1 MIYQVKFKD
10 MSSKE
15 AIDIMS
21 SFGTFCIINQ
31 IFFLQ
36 TNNSDFYKINSDKIQ
51 QFVSITN
58 NNYSLIEN
66 EVARNWCKQKLTEE
80 EMDNFEK
87 SPECQARLEAIM
99 GYLDLL
105 ERAKKEGGAVG
116 TKKNNH
122 KASTK
127 RAAANTGGSSKN
139 NQGSRESVD

>member
-10 MSSKE
+10 ISSKE
-15 AIDIMS
+15 AIDIMA

-31 IFFLQ
+31 VFFLQ
-36 TNNSDFYKINSDKIQ
+36 TNNNDFYKTNSDKIQ
-51 QFVSITN
+51 QFVNITN
-58 NNYSLIEN
+58 KNYGLIEN

-105 ERAKKEGGAVG
+105 ENAKKEGEAVG

-127 RAAANTGGSSKN
+127 RAAARNSSENNKGS
-139 NQGSRESVD
+139 GESVD

>member
-10 MSSKE
+10 ISSKE

-31 IFFLQ
+31 VFFLQ
-36 TNNSDFYKINSDKIQ
+36 TNNNDFYRVNSDKIQ
-51 QFVSITN
+51 QFVNITDK
-58 NNYSLIEN
+58 NYCLIEN

-105 ERAKKEGGAVG
+105 ENAKKEGEAVG

-127 RAAANTGGSSKN
+127 RAATRNSSENDKGSGK
-139 NQGSRESVD
+139 SVD